1 MLRAVVKG
9 VNDELPGRA
18 FFLTASLM
26 PSTCLPDLPD
36 QKASKGFSAFE
47 RC

>member
-26 PSTCLPDLPD
+26 PSTCLPD
-36 QKASKGFSAFE
+36 QKASKVFSAFE